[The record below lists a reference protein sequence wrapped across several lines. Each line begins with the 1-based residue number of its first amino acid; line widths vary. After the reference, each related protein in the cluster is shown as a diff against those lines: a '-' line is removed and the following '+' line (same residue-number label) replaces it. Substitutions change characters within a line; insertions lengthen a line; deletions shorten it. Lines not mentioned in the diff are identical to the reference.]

1 SAPETIVR
9 LLDMGIDPLNFADA
23 LLGILAQRLV
33 RTLCKKCREQY
44 HPEKEEYEEIAQSY
58 GEEEFAKL
66 NIPYNNSFKLY
77 RPKGC
82 DTCDK
87 TGYKGRMGIHELLI
101 ATDEIKRHVQK
112 HETVEVMRNTAM
124 SEGMTTLLQ
133 DGILKSI
140 QGLTDFKQVRRV
152 CIK

>member
-1 SAPETIVR
+1 
-9 LLDMGIDPLNFADA
+9 
-23 LLGILAQRLV
+23 
-33 RTLCKKCREQY
+33 
-44 HPEKEEYEEIAQSY
+44 
-58 GEEEFAKL
+58 
-66 NIPYNNSFKLY
+66 
-77 RPKGC
+77 
-82 DTCDK
+82 
-87 TGYKGRMGIHELLI
+87 MGIHELLV